1 MTMGIQDLTLSMVL
15 IVAVGVFLAS
25 FMDAIAGGGGI
36 ISVPTYLLAGV
47 PMHMALGT
55 NKVSSGIGTAVS
67 TARFIKNGYID
78 WKLGIPS
85 VALALVGSFVGTS
98 IQLMIDEVYLQYLL
112 LIVLPVVA
120 FVVLRQ
126 RQFPEERGEIDRR
139 KQCAIVWLAS
149 FVVGAYDGF
158 YGPGTGTF
166 LLLIYCNLAK
176 MDVRTA
182 GGNVKL
188 VNLSSNIGA
197 FVTSLRSGQVFLV
210 LGLIGAV
217 TSIAGHYVGSGLAI
231 KNGSKIVRPTVVIVL
246 ILLAVKV
253 VYELITK

>member
-1 MTMGIQDLTLSMVL
+1 MGIQDLTLSMVL

>member
-1 MTMGIQDLTLSMVL
+1 MVLTVKMAL
-15 IVAVGVFLAS
+15 IVAAGVFLAS

>member
-1 MTMGIQDLTLSMVL
+1 MGVQDLTVQMVV
-15 IVAVGVFLAS
+15 IVVIGVFFAS

-139 KQCAIVWLAS
+139 KQCSIVWLAS

>member
-1 MTMGIQDLTLSMVL
+1 MVLTVKMAL

-139 KQCAIVWLAS
+139 KQCVIVWLAS

>member
-1 MTMGIQDLTLSMVL
+1 MGVQDLTVQMVV
-15 IVAVGVFLAS
+15 IVVIGVFLAS

-197 FVTSLRSGQVFLV
+197 FVTALRSGQVFLV